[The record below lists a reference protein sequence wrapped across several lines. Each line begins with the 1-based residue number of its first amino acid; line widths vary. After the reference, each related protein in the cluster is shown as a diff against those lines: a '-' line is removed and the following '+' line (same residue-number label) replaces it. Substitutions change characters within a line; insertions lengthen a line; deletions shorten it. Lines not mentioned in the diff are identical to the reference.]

1 MSASTLAAD
10 GTSARA
16 KAKAQHLPDPL
27 ARKPQFRTVLDNPLQ
42 LNWYAKHNPHTSAT
56 RAPSG

>member
-16 KAKAQHLPDPL
+16 KAKAQPQPDAL
-27 ARKPQFRTVLDNPLQ
+27 ARKPQFRTVLDNPLTV
-42 LNWYAKHNPHTSAT
+42 NW
-56 RAPSG
+56 